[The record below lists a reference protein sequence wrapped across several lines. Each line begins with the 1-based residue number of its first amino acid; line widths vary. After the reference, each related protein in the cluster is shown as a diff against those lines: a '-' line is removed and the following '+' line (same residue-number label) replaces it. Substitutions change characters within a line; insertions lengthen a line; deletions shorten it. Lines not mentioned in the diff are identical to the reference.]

1 LLLLSCCCSP
11 AVALLLLATLL
22 GGCHPA
28 TGTLPGTTP
37 AAPAGAPTVALPA
50 ASGEVD
56 IPFETIAQA
65 LMLRQ
70 YNPNGYQ
77 FFQVFV
83 DPKTMA
89 VEPEDYNAIN

>member
-1 LLLLSCCCSP
+1 
-11 AVALLLLATLL
+11 
-22 GGCHPA
+22 
-28 TGTLPGTTP
+28 
-37 AAPAGAPTVALPA
+37 
-50 ASGEVD
+50 
-56 IPFETIAQA
+56 
-65 LMLRQ
+65 MLRQ